1 MQLFK
6 LVTFGIFWKLGSTS
20 DDFMVMGVAVFNTTV
35 AGKQDIYN
43 NSNALA
49 STAIEDSLQFAQ
61 MNPLDNGGCA
71 AIELPLSP
79 TGECLP
85 NPSLPSWC
93 LPVFKQL
100 NGIDLLL
107 EGAAYMQSI
116 ASNNR
121 HQYMV
126 MMFKNMTSHR
136 SPSFERTHWLHNKRN
151 QLGLSVY
158 SRNFK
163 IWLIV
168 RSLKKAPRSRGRVSQ

>member
-100 NGIDLLL
+100 NGIDLLCRRPH
-107 EGAAYMQSI
+107 S
-116 ASNNR
+116 
-121 HQYMV
+121 
-126 MMFKNMTSHR
+126 
-136 SPSFERTHWLHNKRN
+136 SFYDCMSLCVLT
-151 QLGLSVY
+151 QGLSLSLTNLTPSGRGGIHAVY
-158 SRNFK
+158 CIEQQASVHGDDVQEYDQPP
-163 IWLIV
+163 L
-168 RSLKKAPRSRGRVSQ
+168 SQL